1 MNDIRQG
8 YFSIRRKLMELW
20 DLYDENENLLHQTHE
35 RGKVLPKGGYHL
47 VIHVW
52 TFSNGK
58 LLVSQRDPHKPYGG
72 KWEVTGGSVL
82 TNESAFEGAI
92 RELREE
98 TGIQCL
104 ESELQLLVTKIEGDS
119 IIKSF
124 ILVKEVD
131 PNILKCQKG
140 ETIDIKFVSRQQWLQ
155 MIENDV
161 VAKPIVRHYHTYQ
174 KELDKYFLE
183 EKR

>member
-1 MNDIRQG
+1 
-8 YFSIRRKLMELW
+8 MELW
-20 DLYDENENLLHQTHE
+20 DLYDENENLLHLTHE
-35 RGKVLPKGGYHL
+35 RGKALPKGCYHL

-52 TFSNGK
+52 TFSNEK

-104 ESELQLLVTKIEGDS
+104 ENELQLLVTKIEGDS

-124 ILVKEVD
+124 ILVKVH
-131 PNILKCQKG
+131 L
-140 ETIDIKFVSRQQWLQ
+140 L
-155 MIENDV
+155 
-161 VAKPIVRHYHTYQ
+161 
-174 KELDKYFLE
+174 L
-183 EKR
+183 